1 MNAANNAVVLPS
13 LEEVEQMDK
22 QQQNALESL
31 EISITDYEKT
41 SYVKCQKCGRPIAM
55 FQKLPRSHSVS
66 NRITVLEK
74 QIRQDEIRNS
84 HYHINNNDYN
94 DIMGSKQE
102 LADLLKEEDKNDL
115 VTRLPLYSSRMTGYK
130 WICSECWDKAYRSL
144 HHQSNKLNNNDK
156 PSRLN
161 YDTPPDY

>member
-1 MNAANNAVVLPS
+1 MSAANNVIELPS
-13 LEEVEQMDK
+13 LEEIEQMDK

-41 SYVKCQKCGRPIAM
+41 SYVKCQKCGRRIAM
-55 FQKLPRSHSVS
+55 FQKSPRSYSVS
-66 NRITVLEK
+66 NRVTVLEK

-84 HYHINNNDYN
+84 HYHINNNNYN

-102 LADLLKEEDKNDL
+102 LADVLKEEDKNDL

-144 HHQSNKLNNNDK
+144 HHHHHREENGDGMKI
-156 PSRLN
+156 
-161 YDTPPDY
+161 

>member
-1 MNAANNAVVLPS
+1 MNAANNAVELTS
-13 LEEVEQMDK
+13 EEVEQMDK

-41 SYVKCQKCGRPIAM
+41 SYVKCQKCGRRIAM
-55 FQKLPRSHSVS
+55 FQKSPRSYSVS

-74 QIRQDEIRNS
+74 QIRHDEIRNS
-84 HYHINNNDYN
+84 HYHINNNNYN
-94 DIMGSKQE
+94 DIMESKQE

-130 WICSECWDKAYRSL
+130 WICSECWDKAFI
-144 HHQSNKLNNNDK
+144 
-156 PSRLN
+156 SR
-161 YDTPPDY
+161 

>member
-1 MNAANNAVVLPS
+1 MSAANNAIELPS

-41 SYVKCQKCGRPIAM
+41 SYVKCQKCGRRIAM
-55 FQKLPRSHSVS
+55 FQKSPRSYSVS

-74 QIRQDEIRNS
+74 QIKHDEIRNS
-84 HYHINNNDYN
+84 HYHINNNNYN
-94 DIMGSKQE
+94 DIMESKQE

-144 HHQSNKLNNNDK
+144 HHQKK
-156 PSRLN
+156 MEMV
-161 YDTPPDY
+161 

>member
-1 MNAANNAVVLPS
+1 MNAANNAVELTS
-13 LEEVEQMDK
+13 EEVEQIDK

-41 SYVKCQKCGRPIAM
+41 SYVKCQKCGRRIAM
-55 FQKLPRSHSVS
+55 FQKSPRSYSVS

-84 HYHINNNDYN
+84 HYHINNNNYN

-102 LADLLKEEDKNDL
+102 LADVLKEDKNDL

-144 HHQSNKLNNNDK
+144 HHHHHREENGDGMKI
-156 PSRLN
+156 
-161 YDTPPDY
+161 

>member
-1 MNAANNAVVLPS
+1 MNAANNAIDLPS

-41 SYVKCQKCGRPIAM
+41 SYVKCQRCGRRIAM
-55 FQKLPRSHSVS
+55 FQKSPRSHSVS
-66 NRITVLEK
+66 DRITVLEK

-84 HYHINNNDYN
+84 HYHINNNNYN
-94 DIMGSKQE
+94 DTMESKQE

-115 VTRLPLYSSRMTGYK
+115 VTRLTLSTARITGSK
-130 WICSECWDKAYRSL
+130 W
-144 HHQSNKLNNNDK
+144 
-156 PSRLN
+156 
-161 YDTPPDY
+161 

>member
-1 MNAANNAVVLPS
+1 MSAANNVIELPS
-13 LEEVEQMDK
+13 LEEIEQIDK

-41 SYVKCQKCGRPIAM
+41 SYVKCQKCGRRIAM
-55 FQKLPRSHSVS
+55 FQKSPRSYSVS
-66 NRITVLEK
+66 NRVTVLEK

-84 HYHINNNDYN
+84 HYHINNNNYN

-102 LADLLKEEDKNDL
+102 LADVLKEEDKNDL

-144 HHQSNKLNNNDK
+144 HHHHHREENGDGMKI
-156 PSRLN
+156 
-161 YDTPPDY
+161 

>member
-1 MNAANNAVVLPS
+1 MSAANNAIERPS
-13 LEEVEQMDK
+13 IEEVEQMDK

-41 SYVKCQKCGRPIAM
+41 SYVKCQKCGRRIAM
-55 FQKLPRSHSVS
+55 FQKSPRSYSVS

-74 QIRQDEIRNS
+74 QIKQDEITNS

-94 DIMGSKQE
+94 DIMESKQE

-144 HHQSNKLNNNDK
+144 HHHQTN
-156 PSRLN
+156 
-161 YDTPPDY
+161 

>member
-1 MNAANNAVVLPS
+1 MSAANNAIELPS
-13 LEEVEQMDK
+13 LEEIEQMDK

-41 SYVKCQKCGRPIAM
+41 SYVKCQKCGTRIAM

-74 QIRQDEIRNS
+74 RIKQDEIRNS
-84 HYHINNNDYN
+84 HYYN

-102 LADLLKEEDKNDL
+102 LADLLKEEDKNEF

-144 HHQSNKLNNNDK
+144 HNQTN
-156 PSRLN
+156 
-161 YDTPPDY
+161 

>member
-1 MNAANNAVVLPS
+1 MSAANNAIELPS
-13 LEEVEQMDK
+13 LEEIEQMDK

-41 SYVKCQKCGRPIAM
+41 SYVKCQKCGRRIAM

-74 QIRQDEIRNS
+74 RIKQDEIRNS
-84 HYHINNNDYN
+84 HYRINNNDYN

-102 LADLLKEEDKNDL
+102 LADLLKEEDKNEF

-144 HHQSNKLNNNDK
+144 HHQSIQIVM
-156 PSRLN
+156 
-161 YDTPPDY
+161 

>member
-1 MNAANNAVVLPS
+1 MMVAYLYNNMNAANNAVDFPS
-13 LEEVEQMDK
+13 EEIEQIDK

-41 SYVKCQKCGRPIAM
+41 SYVKCQKCDRRIAM
-55 FQKLPRSHSVS
+55 FQKSPRSHSVS

-74 QIRQDEIRNS
+74 RIKQDEIRNS

-102 LADLLKEEDKNDL
+102 LADLLKKEDKNEF

-130 WICSECWDKAYRSL
+130 WICSECWDKAYTSL
-144 HHQSNKLNNNDK
+144 HHHQTN
-156 PSRLN
+156 
-161 YDTPPDY
+161 

>member
-1 MNAANNAVVLPS
+1 MSAANNAIELPS
-13 LEEVEQMDK
+13 LEEIEQMDK

-41 SYVKCQKCGRPIAM
+41 SYVKCQKCGRRIAM

-74 QIRQDEIRNS
+74 RIKQDEIRDS
-84 HYHINNNDYN
+84 HYYN
-94 DIMGSKQE
+94 DIMESKQE
-102 LADLLKEEDKNDL
+102 LADLLKEEDKNEF
-115 VTRLPLYSSRMTGYK
+115 VTRLPLYSSRMTSYK

-144 HHQSNKLNNNDK
+144 HNQTN
-156 PSRLN
+156 
-161 YDTPPDY
+161 

>member
-1 MNAANNAVVLPS
+1 MNAANNAIELPS
-13 LEEVEQMDK
+13 IEEVEQMDE

-41 SYVKCQKCGRPIAM
+41 SYVKCQKCGRRIAM
-55 FQKLPRSHSVS
+55 FQKSPRSHSVS
-66 NRITVLEK
+66 NRITLLEK
-74 QIRQDEIRNS
+74 RIKQDEIRNS
-84 HYHINNNDYN
+84 HYHISNNNYN
-94 DIMGSKQE
+94 DIMESKQE

-144 HHQSNKLNNNDK
+144 HNQTN
-156 PSRLN
+156 
-161 YDTPPDY
+161 

>member
-41 SYVKCQKCGRPIAM
+41 SYVKCQKCGRRIAM
-55 FQKLPRSHSVS
+55 FKKLPRSYFVS

-74 QIRQDEIRNS
+74 QIKRDEIRKN
-84 HYHINNNDYN
+84 HYYNNNNDYN
-94 DIMGSKQE
+94 DIMESKQE
-102 LADLLKEEDKNDL
+102 LADLLKEEEKNDL

-130 WICSECWDKAYRSL
+130 WICSECWDKSYRSL
-144 HHQSNKLNNNDK
+144 HPH
-156 PSRLN
+156 
-161 YDTPPDY
+161 

>member
-1 MNAANNAVVLPS
+1 MSAANNAIELPS
-13 LEEVEQMDK
+13 LEEIEQMDK

-41 SYVKCQKCGRPIAM
+41 SYVKCQKCGRRIAM

-66 NRITVLEK
+66 NRIIVLEK
-74 QIRQDEIRNS
+74 RIKQDEIRNS
-84 HYHINNNDYN
+84 HYYN

-102 LADLLKEEDKNDL
+102 LADLLKEEDKNEF

-144 HHQSNKLNNNDK
+144 HQTN
-156 PSRLN
+156 
-161 YDTPPDY
+161 

>member
-1 MNAANNAVVLPS
+1 MNAANNAVEIPS
-13 LEEVEQMDK
+13 LEEIEQMDK
-22 QQQNALESL
+22 QQNALESL

-41 SYVKCQKCGRPIAM
+41 SYVKCQKCGTRIAM
-55 FQKLPRSHSVS
+55 FQKSHRSYTVS

-84 HYHINNNDYN
+84 HYLINNNDYN

-102 LADLLKEEDKNDL
+102 LADLLKEEDKNEF

-144 HHQSNKLNNNDK
+144 HNQTN
-156 PSRLN
+156 
-161 YDTPPDY
+161 

>member
-1 MNAANNAVVLPS
+1 MSAANNAIELPS
-13 LEEVEQMDK
+13 LEEVEQMHK

-41 SYVKCQKCGRPIAM
+41 SYVKCQKCGRRIAM

-74 QIRQDEIRNS
+74 RIKQDEIRNI

-94 DIMGSKQE
+94 DIMESKQE
-102 LADLLKEEDKNDL
+102 LADLLKEEDKNEF
-115 VTRLPLYSSRMTGYK
+115 VTRLPLYSSRMTSYK

-144 HHQSNKLNNNDK
+144 HNQTN
-156 PSRLN
+156 
-161 YDTPPDY
+161 